1 MRKSKLFA
9 FIIIAALSFSMVS
22 CGDDDSGINWIP
34 SEGGESTGVPSTN
47 VTSRMECPQP
57 KGDANEQIIGHWTR
71 SGRDSI
77 LTYCLAYDLKKLHS
91 RWVAFRF
98 DSKTRG
104 RSVSRQDAW
113 ADDPSLAPRY
123 QIGTGGFGYG
133 YARGHI
139 CGSADRLYSREANE
153 QTFYMTNMSPMEY
166 NFNSGYWITLEGLVR
181 DWAKADNADTLY
193 VVKGGTIDD
202 KNIIRRIERGGDRIT
217 VVPRYY
223 YMALMKIKFGTYHS
237 IAFLM
242 ENKNYGYDYDNIAP
256 TSEMRQHAMNVNDLE
271 KFTGINFFW
280 NLPDNKE
287 ESIENECNYAQW
299 PRL

>member
-1 MRKSKLFA
+1 MKLLKILLPLFLC
-9 FIIIAALSFSMVS
+9 ALSFSVIS
-22 CGDDDSGINWIP
+22 CGDDDSGIEWIP
-34 SEGGESTGVPSTN
+34 SGGGGSSKPTTN

-57 KGDANEQIIGHWTR
+57 KGDANEQIIAHWTR

-98 DSKTRG
+98 DGQTRN
-104 RSVSRQDAW
+104 RSVSRLDAW

-153 QTFYMTNMSPMEY
+153 QTFYMTNMSPMQY
-166 NFNSGYWITLEGLVR
+166 NFNGGYWITLEDMVR
-181 DWAKADNADTLY
+181 DWAKSTYADTLY

-202 KNIIRRIERGGDRIT
+202 KNIKQRIERGGDRVT

-223 YMALMKIKFGTYHS
+223 FMALLKIKLGAYHS

-242 ENKNYGYDYDNIAP
+242 ENKDYGYDFDNIAP
-256 TSEMRQHAMNVNDLE
+256 CSEMRQHAMSVNDLE

-280 NLPDNKE
+280 NLPDDKE
-287 ESIENECNYAQW
+287 EIIESECAYSQW
-299 PRL
+299 VKL